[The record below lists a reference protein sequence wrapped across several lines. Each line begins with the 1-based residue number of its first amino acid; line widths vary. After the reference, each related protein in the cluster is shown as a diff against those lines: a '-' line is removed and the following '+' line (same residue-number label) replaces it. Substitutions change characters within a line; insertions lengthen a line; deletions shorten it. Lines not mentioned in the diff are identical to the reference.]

1 MFGIHCRK
9 RCSSYNTF
17 VDIIIVFVACSYV
30 GACVHEGQLHPL
42 TEVRE
47 YDDHYLIVLTLT
59 TTYQSST
66 VHNLYVSSSLSLSL
80 PSQYINGGTLED
92 LLHDSSMDLPWP
104 LRIQLSLDIARGM
117 EYLHLHNM
125 LHRDLN
131 SHNVLLRKQGSK
143 YTGVVADFGL
153 AAKNPRSYK

>member
-1 MFGIHCRK
+1 
-9 RCSSYNTF
+9 
-17 VDIIIVFVACSYV
+17 
-30 GACVHEGQLHPL
+30 
-42 TEVRE
+42 
-47 YDDHYLIVLTLT
+47 
-59 TTYQSST
+59 
-66 VHNLYVSSSLSLSL
+66 
-80 PSQYINGGTLED
+80 
-92 LLHDSSMDLPWP
+92 MDLPWP

-153 AAKNPRSYK
+153 AAKKPRSFK

>member
-1 MFGIHCRK
+1 MLVYMCPH
-9 RCSSYNTF
+9 
-17 VDIIIVFVACSYV
+17 
-30 GACVHEGQLHPL
+30 L
-42 TEVRE
+42 
-47 YDDHYLIVLTLT
+47 
-59 TTYQSST
+59 
-66 VHNLYVSSSLSLSL
+66 SLSLSL
-80 PSQYINGGTLED
+80 SLSPPSQYINGGTLED
-92 LLHDSSMDLPWP
+92 LLHDSSMDLSWP